1 MSTLSA
7 IILAAGKGTRMNSDL
22 PKVAHEVAGQAMVR
36 WVVEA
41 CRGAG
46 CRKIVVVVGYAQEVV
61 RKALSGLEVE
71 FAVQSE
77 QLGTGHAVRC
87 AESCFKSGASVIA
100 GDAFVL
106 AGDGPLIRGETL
118 TALLDRHRATR
129 SAATL
134 ATSVIDDPSGYGR
147 IHRDAAGQFVGIV
160 EEKNASAAQKAIRE
174 VNPSYYCFDIPALF
188 SSLTKVKRNEASGEY
203 YITDVPTL
211 LMSEGR
217 RVEVIEAVPPEDVL
231 SINNPQQ
238 LAEVDRILRKRL
250 AQATPGNRSV
260 AHQTR
265 GSADHVL

>member
-1 MSTLSA
+1 MSTPSA

-41 CRGAG
+41 CREAG
-46 CRKIVVVVGYAQEVV
+46 CRKIVVVVGYAQDIV

-71 FAVQSE
+71 FAE
-77 QLGTGHAVRC
+77 QTEQHGTGHAVRC
-87 AESCFKSGASVIA
+87 AEAHFTQGAA
-100 GDAFVL
+100 LTPGDAFVL

-118 TALLDRHRATR
+118 RTLLERHRSTKA
-129 SAATL
+129 AATL
-134 ATSVIDDPSGYGR
+134 ATSVIDNPAGYGR
-147 IHRDAAGQFVGIV
+147 IVRDAAGRFVGIV
-160 EEKNASAAQKAIRE
+160 EEKNASPAQKSIRE

-188 SSLTKVKRNEASGEY
+188 ASLAKVKRNEASGEY

-231 SINNPQQ
+231 SINDQTQ
-238 LAEVDRILRKRL
+238 LAEVDRILRTRVSR
-250 AQATPGNRSV
+250 ATPGRPVS
-260 AHQTR
+260 HLTGGR
-265 GSADHVL
+265 ADHVL

>member
-1 MSTLSA
+1 MTTPSA

-46 CRKIVVVVGYAQEVV
+46 CRKIVVVVGYAQNVV

-71 FAVQSE
+71 FAE
-77 QLGTGHAVRC
+77 QTEQHGTGHAVRC
-87 AESCFKSGASVIA
+87 AESLFKDGASHKA

-106 AGDGPLIRGETL
+106 AGDGPLIRDETL
-118 TALLDRHRATR
+118 KTLLERHRSTKA
-129 SAATL
+129 AATL
-134 ATSVIDDPSGYGR
+134 ATSVIDDPAGYGR
-147 IHRDAAGQFVGIV
+147 IDRDAAGRFIGIV
-160 EEKNASAAQKAIRE
+160 EEKNASATQKAIRE
-174 VNPSYYCFDIPALF
+174 VNPSYYCFDIPSLF
-188 SSLTKVKRNEASGEY
+188 SSLAKVKRNEASGEY

-238 LAEVDRILRKRL
+238 LAEVDRILRSRL
-250 AQATPGNRSV
+250 AQHTPVKRPV
-260 AHQTR
+260 AHTTR